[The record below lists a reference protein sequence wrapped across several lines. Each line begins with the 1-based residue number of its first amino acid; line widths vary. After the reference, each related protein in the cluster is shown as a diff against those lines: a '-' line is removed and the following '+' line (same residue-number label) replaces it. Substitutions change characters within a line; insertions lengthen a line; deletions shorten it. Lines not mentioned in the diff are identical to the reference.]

1 MKSTAKNTIL
11 RFVIFLCILFLVFV
25 YLNKVFTL
33 PEEDENTKIFNS
45 FYGETENSLD
55 GIYLGSSA
63 VNRFWNAPL
72 AYHEYGYSIFA
83 FSTSSQPLVLYRNLI
98 L

>member
-63 VNRFWNAPL
+63 VNRFGMLRSRIMNTGTAYLPSQHQVNPL
-72 AYHEYGYSIFA
+72 FCIGI
-83 FSTSSQPLVLYRNLI
+83 
-98 L
+98 

>member
-45 FYGETENSLD
+45 FYGETEN
-55 GIYLGSSA
+55 YLSWFQRG
-63 VNRFWNAPL
+63 
-72 AYHEYGYSIFA
+72 
-83 FSTSSQPLVLYRNLI
+83 
-98 L
+98 